1 MSDLD
6 KLKDA
11 AGKALGDS
19 NDYVQAQGDTWMS
32 YIKKYGVYFVIAV
45 VALVVL
51 GLAVKKIKPVL
62 PYVFGALAVIVVLSL
77 IFLR

>member
-19 NDYVQAQGDTWMS
+19 NDYVQAKAPGL
-32 YIKKYGVYFVIAV
+32 IEKYGKYFIYFCGAV
-45 VALVVL
+45 L
-51 GLAVKKIKPVL
+51 
-62 PYVFGALAVIVVLSL
+62 VIVCLHFMVTK
-77 IFLR
+77 